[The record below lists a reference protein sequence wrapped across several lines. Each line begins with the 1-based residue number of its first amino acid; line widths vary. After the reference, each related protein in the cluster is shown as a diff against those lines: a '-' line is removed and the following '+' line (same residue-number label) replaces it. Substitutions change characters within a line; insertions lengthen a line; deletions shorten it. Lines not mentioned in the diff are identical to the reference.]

1 MEKSQSVQHEPTQLI
16 GATPELTNRKSRLTK
31 SSNGLIYLVAHHPWL
46 LLTGSLAMFIGGGTF
61 ALYSLGNAGQVT
73 QEEPEQIPVIVE
85 QPINTPSENS
95 NPTPL
100 WMVAAIALSCG
111 SGCLVIFRTLNRTKQ
126 PQKVPVPKQVN
137 HHHARLAE
145 ARYTR
150 LEPRLPKNQPIFVPQ
165 RQLMPMMQTQ
175 PKTKHLVTVLPPEHK
190 HHLDT
195 RPESLADLM
204 DLRKDSSLSAILR
217 QY

>member
-1 MEKSQSVQHEPTQLI
+1 
-16 GATPELTNRKSRLTK
+16 
-31 SSNGLIYLVAHHPWL
+31 
-46 LLTGSLAMFIGGGTF
+46 MFIGGGTF
-61 ALYSLGNAGQVT
+61 ALYSLGNPGQVA
-73 QEEPEQIPVIVE
+73 QEEPEQIPVIIE
-85 QPINTPSENS
+85 EPINTPSENS
-95 NPTPL
+95 NATPL

-111 SGCLVIFRTLNRTKQ
+111 SGCLVIFRMLNRKTQ
-126 PQKVPVPKQVN
+126 PQKIPKQVN
-137 HHHARLAE
+137 RHHARLAE

-150 LEPRLPKNQPIFVPQ
+150 LEPSLPKNQPIFVPQ
-165 RQLMPMMQTQ
+165 RQLMPVMQTL
-175 PKTKHLVTVLPPEHK
+175 PKTKHLVTVLPAEHK

>member
-16 GATPELTNRKSRLTK
+16 GATPELTNRKSKLKK

-46 LLTGSLAMFIGGGTF
+46 LLTGSLAMFLGSGAF
-61 ALYSLGNAGQVT
+61 ALYSLTNPGQVT
-73 QEEPEQIPVIVE
+73 SEETEEIPPVIIE
-85 QPINTPSENS
+85 QPIYSPSENT

-100 WMVAAIALSCG
+100 WMVVAIALSCG
-111 SGCLVIFRTLNRTKQ
+111 SGCWIIFRMLNQKAQ
-126 PQKVPVPKQVN
+126 PQKATKQVER
-137 HHHARLAE
+137 HHARIAE
-145 ARYTR
+145 ARNTR

-165 RQLMPMMQTQ
+165 PQLMPVMQTV
-175 PKTKHLVTVLPPEHK
+175 PKTKHLVTVLPPEHR
-190 HHLDT
+190 HHLST
-195 RPESLADLM
+195 RKESLADLM

>member
-1 MEKSQSVQHEPTQLI
+1 MVV
-16 GATPELTNRKSRLTK
+16 N
-31 SSNGLIYLVAHHPWL
+31 HPWL
-46 LLTGSLAMFIGGGTF
+46 LLTGSLAMFIGGGAF
-61 ALYSLGNAGQVT
+61 ALYSLGNPGQVSS
-73 QEEPEQIPVIVE
+73 EEPEEIPAIVE
-85 QPINTPSENS
+85 QPIYTPSENT

-111 SGCLVIFRTLNRTKQ
+111 SGCWIIFRMLNRKTQ
-126 PQKVPVPKQVN
+126 PQKVPKQVN
-137 HHHARLAE
+137 RHHARMAE

-165 RQLMPMMQTQ
+165 RQLVPVMHTA
-175 PKTKHLVTVLPPEHK
+175 PKTKQLVTVLPPEHR

-195 RPESLADLM
+195 RKESLADLM

>member
-16 GATPELTNRKSRLTK
+16 GATPELTNKKSRSRK

-61 ALYSLGNAGQVT
+61 ALYSLGNPGQVA
-73 QEEPEQIPVIVE
+73 QAEPEQIPVIVE
-85 QPINTPSENS
+85 EPINTPSENS
-95 NPTPL
+95 NATPL

-111 SGCLVIFRTLNRTKQ
+111 SGCLVIFRMLNRKTQ
-126 PQKVPVPKQVN
+126 PQQVPKQVN
-137 HHHARLAE
+137 RHHARLAE

-165 RQLMPMMQTQ
+165 RQLMPVMQTL
-175 PKTKHLVTVLPPEHK
+175 PKTKHLVTVLPAEHK

>member
-1 MEKSQSVQHEPTQLI
+1 M
-16 GATPELTNRKSRLTK
+16 RLTK

-46 LLTGSLAMFIGGGTF
+46 LLTGFLAMFLAGGGF
-61 ALYSLGNAGQVT
+61 ALYSLGNAGPVK
-73 QEEPEQIPVIVE
+73 EDEPESPPVIVE
-85 QPINTPSENS
+85 EPIYTPSENS

-111 SGCLVIFRTLNRTKQ
+111 SGCLVIFRVLNRKPQ
-126 PQKVPVPKQVN
+126 PQKVPKPIN
-137 HHHARLAE
+137 RHHTRLAE
-145 ARYTR
+145 TRNTR
-150 LEPRLPKNQPIFVPQ
+150 LEPRLPKDQPIFVPQ
-165 RQLMPMMQTQ
+165 RQLMPVMQAQ

-195 RPESLADLM
+195 RKESLADLM

>member
-16 GATPELTNRKSRLTK
+16 GATPELTNRKSRFRK

-46 LLTGSLAMFIGGGTF
+46 LLTGFLAMFLGGGAF
-61 ALYSLGNAGQVT
+61 ALYSLGNPGQVA
-73 QEEPEQIPVIVE
+73 QEEPEQTPVIVE
-85 QPINTPSENS
+85 EPINPPSENS

-111 SGCLVIFRTLNRTKQ
+111 SGCWIVFRMLNRTKQ
-126 PQKVPVPKQVN
+126 PQKVPKQVN
-137 HHHARLAE
+137 RHQVRLPE

-150 LEPRLPKNQPIFVPQ
+150 LEPLLPKNQPIFVPQ
-165 RQLMPMMQTQ
+165 PQLMPLMQI
-175 PKTKHLVTVLPPEHK
+175 PSKTKHLVTVLPAEHK
-190 HHLDT
+190 HHLDKGT
-195 RPESLADLM
+195 ESLADLM
-204 DLRKDSSLSAILR
+204 DLRKDSSLSAVLR